1 MQNRL
6 DPLLYEH
13 CGCGHGTKM
22 GPRTGPVGDI
32 DRIGKALQGEG
43 LIQEF
48 GTVRG
53 HRRGHFRGDYKSLG
67 AQLVF

>member
-1 MQNRL
+1 
-6 DPLLYEH
+6 
-13 CGCGHGTKM
+13 M

-43 LIQEF
+43 LIQEC

-53 HRRGHFRGDYKSLG
+53 HRRGHFCGDYKSLG